1 MRSIYLLDNR
11 ANTAGAMETKQAGL
25 GSFLMTVRT
34 RTGIPVSRA
43 SPIITAAATATFC
56 MAVTVSVNEKESV
69 SSPVSLSPSHRIIAR
84 YDNPSSRFVLT
95 PFVLTSEPGKGGG
108 VPPSHS
114 PFCEERYDIGFQ
126 NCNRNAFLAKI
137 DKNRHLKWHKVLILI
152 CLGR

>member
-1 MRSIYLLDNR
+1 MVKRMRSIYLLDNR
-11 ANTAGAMETKQAGL
+11 ANTAGTMETKQAGL

-69 SSPVSLSPSHRIIAR
+69 SSVSLSPSHRIIAR

-108 VPPSHS
+108 YPHPIHLFAIWYRFSKWQQKRL
-114 PFCEERYDIGFQ
+114 FGKDRQ
-126 NCNRNAFLAKI
+126 KI
-137 DKNRHLKWHKVLILI
+137 CIWNGTRFWF
-152 CLGR
+152 

>member
-1 MRSIYLLDNR
+1 MVKRMRSIYLLDNR

-95 PFVLTSEPGKGGG
+95 PFVLTSEPGKGGEY
-108 VPPSHS
+108 PHPIHL
-114 PFCEERYDIGFQ
+114 F
-126 NCNRNAFLAKI
+126 AKKDMI
-137 DKNRHLKWHKVLILI
+137 
-152 CLGR
+152 

>member
-1 MRSIYLLDNR
+1 MMEKRMRSIYLLDNR

-108 VPPSHS
+108 YPHLIHL
-114 PFCEERYDIGFQ
+114 F
-126 NCNRNAFLAKI
+126 AKKDMI
-137 DKNRHLKWHKVLILI
+137 
-152 CLGR
+152 